1 MMKRFLSAA
10 AAGLLLAGSAHAAV
24 VQPFGIGSRAAGM
37 AEAIVADT
45 DDSFSAYYNPAGIA
59 KVDSPIINAGASVY
73 FAEIEVKNITVGG
86 ATLPGADSEY
96 TFDDMS
102 PLVVPSLGYAMPIS
116 PRMGFGVAVYA
127 PYGLHAKGDKDPH
140 KYPTTRFSYEDL
152 YKRVAVTPTLAWN
165 LNERLRFGL
174 GVSIGRSEMEAGR
187 SYTANPFIAAPFLK
201 AKNTV
206 DNPAGV
212 DPADLAKAQ
221 NVVNAFG
228 PIFMAEAPGAI
239 YDLRLETEDDLNISW
254 NAGIQYDATD
264 RLSFG
269 LSYRSRT
276 ETDFEGDILFQAPGG
291 AQQKVGTVKIDMDHP
306 EQFQFGLRYEV
317 TPKLA
322 VSTDIVHTKWSV
334 NERQQETLNFT
345 TPVGVP
351 DAPGPDP
358 DAFRKAVLAGMN
370 TLDGYDRDWKD
381 EFQYKFGVEYV
392 LNDMFTLRGG
402 YAYDPTPV
410 PESTFDTGWPDTN
423 RHIFDLGAGITLS
436 QNLSIDVALQHI
448 RSTDWRK
455 VDESKNLNHA
465 IGDPLVILGMLP
477 SNQVS
482 LEDRGIL
489 WGGSVTVNYTF

>member
-1 MMKRFLSAA
+1 MLR
-10 AAGLLLAGSAHAAV
+10 
-24 VQPFGIGSRAAGM
+24 
-37 AEAIVADT
+37 
-45 DDSFSAYYNPAGIA
+45 
-59 KVDSPIINAGASVY
+59 
-73 FAEIEVKNITVGG
+73 
-86 ATLPGADSEY
+86 
-96 TFDDMS
+96 
-102 PLVVPSLGYAMPIS
+102 
-116 PRMGFGVAVYA
+116 VYA

-201 AKNTV
+201 AKKTV
-206 DNPAGV
+206 DNPAEA

-221 NVVNAFG
+221 KVVNAFG

-351 DAPGPDP
+351 DAPTPYPADF
-358 DAFRKAVLAGMN
+358 FRDEVLAGMN

-436 QNLSIDVALQHI
+436 QEPLHRCRLPAHPLHGLAEGGRVEKPESCHW
-448 RSTDWRK
+448 RSPRHPWHAAEQSGQPRRPRHPLGGQRHRELHLLENSGK
-455 VDESKNLNHA
+455 KSPFLN
-465 IGDPLVILGMLP
+465 PKKP
-477 SNQVS
+477 S
-482 LEDRGIL
+482 GFP
-489 WGGSVTVNYTF
+489 GGFFYWQRQSHCASVTKLHVHESQARTIPSPRS